1 MGKRVKVALV
11 VLTVALVGAIVWQVA
26 QPREPVYQGKLLSEW
41 LKYLPP
47 TPATQGTQHQLQ
59 ARTAVRQIGTNA
71 IPTLLRLLRAE
82 DSALKVR
89 VVDLLQ
95 RQRVV
100 KIEFTPAQEWNQA
113 ASCGFAELGTNAQ
126 GAVPALREILDEK
139 QSSLTL
145 RAIGALISIGPPARD
160 AVPSILRWAT
170 NADCLMRYEAISA
183 LGSIHAQP
191 ERAVP
196 VLVNALNEPTRLNER
211 VLIRETAA
219 LSLARFAPDAKSAVP
234 ALVEFLNTHDDS
246 WRIIPQP
253 LPPTDRAGMIF
264 ADDSEATI
272 HSRPFVLAALRA
284 IDPEAAAKVRV
295 FKLEASV
302 AVPALIECLHHPQF
316 DVRSRAARALGGF
329 GSEAKLAVPALIEA
343 LSASEDSAREW
354 QGAAAALS
362 KIDPEAAVSALITI
376 AGRNISN
383 ADASDFAIDELV
395 SLGPPAKE
403 AVPSLM
409 EWATNSDWYVRY
421 HAIRALG
428 KIRAE
433 PDRVVPVLMSALAD
447 PNANVHICAVQALEN
462 FGPNAKPAVT
472 TLMEWLHD
480 PAHDVSA
487 REYATK
493 ALRAIDPDAAAKA
506 GITNAP

>member
-1 MGKRVKVALV
+1 MRKRAKIALT
-11 VLTVALVGAIVWQVA
+11 VLAVALVGVIVRRVGQTT
-26 QPREPVYQGKLLSEW
+26 EPVYQGKLLSEW

-59 ARTAVRQIGTNA
+59 ARKAVRQIGTNA
-71 IPTLLRLLRAE
+71 IPALLRMLQAE
-82 DSALKVR
+82 DSALKVKLL
-89 VVDLLQ
+89 DLLQ
-95 RQRVV
+95 RQRVLKV
-100 KIEFTPAQEWNQA
+100 EFTPAEEWNQA
-113 ASCGFAELGTNAQ
+113 ASYGFAELGTNAQ
-126 GAVPALREILDEK
+126 GAVPALRDILDEK

-170 NADCLMRYEAISA
+170 NADCLMRYEAIRA

-196 VLVNALNEPTRLNER
+196 VLVNALNEPTPLDER
-211 VLIRETAA
+211 VFIRETAA
-219 LSLARFAPDAKSAVP
+219 SALRSFGPDAKSAVP

-246 WRIIPQP
+246 WRIMPQP
-253 LPPTDRAGMIF
+253 LPITDLARVSF
-264 ADDSEATI
+264 ADNSEATI
-272 HSRPFVLAALRA
+272 HSRPFVLSALRA

-295 FKLEASV
+295 FTLEASV

-316 DVRSRAARALGGF
+316 DVRSSAARALGGY

-354 QGAAAALS
+354 QGAVAALS

-383 ADASDFAIDELV
+383 AEASDFAIDELV

-409 EWATNSDWYVRY
+409 EWATNTDWYVRY

-428 KIRAE
+428 KMRAE
-433 PDRVVPVLMSALAD
+433 PERVVPVLINALGD
-447 PNANVHICAVQALEN
+447 PSANVHICAVQALQN
-462 FGPNAKPAVT
+462 FGPNAKPAVA
-472 TLMEWLHD
+472 TLVEWLHD
-480 PAHDVSA
+480 PAHDASA
-487 REYATK
+487 RDYATN
-493 ALRAIDPDAAAKA
+493 ALKAIDPEAAAKA
-506 GITNAP
+506 GVK